1 MEFQADNS
9 KDKIRLDN
17 AVSDFLP
24 DFTRSKIQKMIE
36 TGAITVN
43 SKIVKPSFKIKRKNV
58 RKKY

>member
-43 SKIVKPSFKIKRKNV
+43 SKIVKQTG
-58 RKKY
+58 